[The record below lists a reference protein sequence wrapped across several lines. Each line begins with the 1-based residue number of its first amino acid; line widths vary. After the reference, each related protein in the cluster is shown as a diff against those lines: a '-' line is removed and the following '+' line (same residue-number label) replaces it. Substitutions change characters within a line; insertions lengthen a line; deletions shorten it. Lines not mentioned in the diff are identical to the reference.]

1 MHRYRRTQIITICAL
16 VVAIV
21 TLGVG
26 FAAFS
31 TTLNISSSANV
42 SPNSDDFKVQFSTTE
57 YAVDTTNSSC
67 KIIEGMGTNGG
78 IGGIGCVK
86 SNSISDMAIVF
97 TQPGQSVDFRIY
109 IHNTGQYDAYLK
121 SIMWNNIVGENTYK
135 KCAASTTD
143 STAATPSLVSAACE
157 GITISYDYNGVS
169 YDFGDLSGL
178 KLEIGQTSYLDLHV
192 LYEGARADGPF
203 NVEFGN
209 ISLEYGTVDNEPG
222 IISFTIGG
230 MTYQAI
236 DGMTW
241 REWIDSDY
249 NVQESYVYSKFMVD
263 DEYVYRISDYN
274 DPMEW
279 SYSILL
285 YSGNYDDMVSP
296 DDLIMEYDYITK

>member
-42 SPNSDDFKVQFSTTE
+42 SSNSDDFKVQFSTTE

-67 KIIEGMGTNGG
+67 KIIEGTGTNGG

-143 STAATPSLVSAACE
+143 STAATPSLVSVACE

-192 LYEGARADGPF
+192 LYEGERADGPF

-209 ISLEYGTVDNEPG
+209 ISLEYGTVDSTINKIE
-222 IISFTIGG
+222 FTLDGSK
-230 MTYQAI
+230 YYAE
-236 DGMTW
+236 DGMLLG
-241 REWIDSDY
+241 EWANSKYNTTDLVIYAHSDEVCFNYKGFDSL
-249 NVQESYVYSKFMVD
+249 YVLRDGAVLNSTT
-263 DEYVYRISDYN
+263 
-274 DPMEW
+274 PC
-279 SYSILL
+279 L
-285 YSGNYDDMVSP
+285 YM
-296 DDLIMEYDYITK
+296 

>member
-121 SIMWNNIVGENTYK
+121 SIIWNNIVGENTYK

-178 KLEIGQTSYLDLHV
+178 KLEVGQTSYLDLHV

-209 ISLEYGTVDNEPG
+209 ISLDFSTVQSTSNL
-222 IISFTIGG
+222 ISFTIDGG
-230 MTYQAI
+230 ERQAEE
-236 DGMTW
+236 GMTW
-241 REWIDSDY
+241 EEWLSSSICKNDY
-249 NVQESYVYSKFMVD
+249 YCSQISVNENKVQVLGVGYILYYDGSYV
-263 DEYVYRISDYN
+263 RA
-274 DPMEW
+274 
-279 SYSILL
+279 
-285 YSGNYDDMVSP
+285 
-296 DDLIMEYDYITK
+296 DDLIIDGEEYTLAISDEY